1 MLKYTY
7 QNYKLI
13 RHISIL
19 FYPNVSIF
27 VDFRIDILGFIYFVL
42 AETRI
47 NKIEISIASAVNKQ
61 IAHVA
66 NLIKRKKK

>member
-1 MLKYTY
+1 M
-7 QNYKLI
+7 N
-13 RHISIL
+13 ISIF
-19 FYPNVSIF
+19 FYPNISIF
-27 VDFRIDILGFIYFVL
+27 IDFRIDILAFIYFVL

-66 NLIKRKKK
+66 NLIKSKKK